1 MYIFFGR
8 KVSLDEMSE
17 VLSSRLG
24 CEVICLAGDEEIH
37 AFIENADCR
46 YNIYVYVLYI
56 VHSLA

>member
-1 MYIFFGR
+1 
-8 KVSLDEMSE
+8 MSE

-56 VHSLA
+56 VHSLALYIFIKRL